1 MGLSSRLTQ
10 NGFLLFTV
18 FYLIA
23 GIGNIIILS
32 TNGFNPPHVAL
43 IALLSLISAIGIYR
57 LEKWSLWLVVG
68 LLFIVTTYAS
78 FMLNFHLEES
88 AINQGSVNWVV
99 VLTWTIYLVLTW
111 VATIYVAAKRGE
123 LK

>member
-99 VLTWTIYLVLTW
+99 VLIWTIYLVLTW

>member
-43 IALLSLISAIGIYR
+43 IAFLSLISAIGIYR

>member
-88 AINQGSVNWVV
+88 AINQGSVNWAV